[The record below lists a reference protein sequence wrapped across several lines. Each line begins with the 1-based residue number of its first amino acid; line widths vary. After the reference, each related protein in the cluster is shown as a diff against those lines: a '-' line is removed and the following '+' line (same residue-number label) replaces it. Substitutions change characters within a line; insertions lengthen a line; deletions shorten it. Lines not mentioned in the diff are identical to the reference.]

1 MIKQKEK
8 TNPGSM
14 FRNAALVVLTAISP
28 IAAGVELVTN
38 GTFETGTGGTATGWS
53 VQLSNVSA
61 TMARSNVPLSSCCA
75 TVPVNPIAGFSMM
88 TTQTGGSS
96 SAAFQLI
103 TIPLSAH
110 SLTFSGSVIGNLST
124 TASDVTR
131 IDILPNSA
139 NPLTGTALATLYVRD
154 GTQGNQALTTI
165 TAPVTGLNGQ
175 TVMLRLFTNA
185 SSNPNMFAFDNI
197 SLAAVLT
204 SNVFAASQ
212 AFSNTP
218 AFNAAQVIDA
228 NPNLQNLFS
237 ALSTDQQI
245 SNAATQTLPVLFGAS
260 SLATQG
266 ILSNINHLIEA
277 RQDNNRGKS
286 SGDDFS
292 GDRNFWL
299 KPFGSQAD
307 QKESNGAAGYKAN
320 TYGVAFGFDG
330 SPSTGLRLGGA
341 FAYAKSDI
349 TARSSVAP
357 QSADINVYHL
367 IGYGNYSFNDRT
379 YVNVQADVGQNTN
392 RGRRNITFASSVAS
406 SDYDSYVAHVGVGL
420 GHTYAL
426 SSQTKLTPSIRAD
439 YTWIKDKSYTET
451 GAGLLNLNVDSR
463 TTKALV
469 FGMDGKL
476 ALNLN
481 AQTTLVANLGVG
493 YDALSKQAALTAT
506 FAGAPGAS
514 FVTSGIDP
522 SPWLARGGIAL
533 AYRVKGSFEVI
544 VGYAA
549 EVRERFLNQ
558 TASVKARWSF

>member
-1 MIKQKEK
+1 
-8 TNPGSM
+8 M
-14 FRNAALVVLTAISP
+14 FRNAALIVLTAISP
-28 IAAGVELVTN
+28 LAAAAELVTN
-38 GTFETGTGGTATGWS
+38 GNFETGTGGTATGWS
-53 VQLSNVSA
+53 VQLSNGAA
-61 TMARSNVPLSSCCA
+61 TMARSNVPLSSCCP

-88 TTQTGGSS
+88 TTQIGGSS

-131 IDILPNSA
+131 IDILPNTA

-165 TAPVTGLNGQ
+165 TVPVTGLNGQ
-175 TVMLRLFTNA
+175 TVMLRLFANA
-185 SSNPNMFAFDNI
+185 FSNPNMFAFDNI

-260 SLATQG
+260 SLVTQG
-266 ILSNINHLIEA
+266 ILSNINQLIEA

-292 GDRNFWL
+292 GDKNVWL

-330 SPSTGLRLGGA
+330 SPSAGLRLGGA

-392 RGRRNITFASSVAS
+392 KGRRNITFASSIAS

-426 SSQTKLTPSIRAD
+426 SAQTKLTPSIRAD
-439 YTWIKDKSYTET
+439 YTWIKDESYTET
-451 GAGLLNLNVDSR
+451 GAGLLNLNVDRR
-463 TTKALV
+463 TTEALV

-476 ALNLN
+476 AHNLN

-493 YDALSKQAALTAT
+493 YDALNKQAALTST